1 MSALLPAS
9 LGTKFLK
16 LPAEP
21 QTLDSASTICE
32 KLSEIELKKG
42 DFVYLDLLSN
52 IIYTGTDEY
61 QIPPP
66 PPHKDGN
73 RRWHLDGSL
82 GICTK
87 HRIKK
92 ILANWEDIK

>member
-66 PPHKDGN
+66 QG
-73 RRWHLDGSL
+73 
-82 GICTK
+82 
-87 HRIKK
+87 
-92 ILANWEDIK
+92 WEQ